1 MAGVTGT
8 IVALAGCSTLDGL
21 EGEEVDES
29 DGPLPEGEQAGEDS
43 EVGGGSPREEVD
55 TYLTE
60 NNARGWNGEITDRT
74 GQSTTTVA
82 VGAGPEGLVF
92 DPPAFHIDTGTTVI
106 WEWTGEGGGHNVVSS
121 ENSDITS
128 IGEEEIIEQ
137 GGATVE
143 DTLEDEGVAL
153 YHCEPHRE
161 QGMIGA
167 IIVGT
172 IEPDNGGATG
182 NETEDGQT
190 GENQTEDGQ
199 AGENQT
205 ENGQTY

>member
-1 MAGVTGT
+1 MTGVAGTV
-8 IVALAGCSTLDGL
+8 VALAGCSTLDGL
-21 EGEEVDES
+21 EGGEVDES
-29 DGPLPEGEQAGEDS
+29 DGPLPEGEQAGTDS

-60 NNARGWNGEITDRT
+60 NDAREWDGEIVDRT
-74 GQSTTTVA
+74 GQRSATVA
-82 VGAGPEGLVF
+82 VGAGEEGLAF
-92 DPPAFHIDTGTTVI
+92 APQAFHIDTGTTVI

-128 IGEEEIIEQ
+128 IGEEERLEQ
-137 GGATVE
+137 AGATVE
-143 DTLEDEGVAL
+143 DTFEDEGVAL

-161 QGMIGA
+161 QGMVGA

-190 GENQTEDGQ
+190 TEDGE

-205 ENGQTY
+205 GDGQPY